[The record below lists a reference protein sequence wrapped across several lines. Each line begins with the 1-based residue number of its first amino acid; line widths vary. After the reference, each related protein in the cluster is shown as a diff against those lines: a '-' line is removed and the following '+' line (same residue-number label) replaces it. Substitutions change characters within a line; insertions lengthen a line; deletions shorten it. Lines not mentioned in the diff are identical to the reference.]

1 MKYDDI
7 TKIARTYFPDAW
19 VDEDAGGQIRIQTGL
34 YPNPCSAGSF
44 PDIEYLPLSGEPGGF
59 DFSYNPPLPPTV
71 EEEDDLKGAY
81 EDI

>member
-7 TKIARTYFPDAW
+7 MRLSLTYFPDPMLGDDLDW
-19 VDEDAGGQIRIQTGL
+19 QMIIYTGL
-34 YPNPCSAGSF
+34 YPKQTWPGS
-44 PDIEYLPLSGEPGGF
+44 PGDIEYLPRDEQGEF

-71 EEEDDLKGAY
+71 EEEDDLKGAH